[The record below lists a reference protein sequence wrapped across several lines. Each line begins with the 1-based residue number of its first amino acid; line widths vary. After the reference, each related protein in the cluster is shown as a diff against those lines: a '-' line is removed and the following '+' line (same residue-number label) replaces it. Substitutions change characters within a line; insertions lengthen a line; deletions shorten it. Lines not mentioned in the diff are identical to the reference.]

1 MNLLFILDT
10 LGGGHGNL
18 RALPIAIS
26 MAGEIKMVLENE
38 NSRLMQYRIS
48 AILVVEPNAQ
58 GDTDCIHNTV
68 PFNSGAVL

>member
-1 MNLLFILDT
+1 M
-10 LGGGHGNL
+10 

-48 AILVVEPNAQ
+48 AILVVELNAQ